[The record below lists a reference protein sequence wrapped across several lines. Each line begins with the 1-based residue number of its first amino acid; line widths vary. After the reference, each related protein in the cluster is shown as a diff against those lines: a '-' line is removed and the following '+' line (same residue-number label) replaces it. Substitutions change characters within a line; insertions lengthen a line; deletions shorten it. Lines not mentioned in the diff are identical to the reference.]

1 MNIYSYVCFYYST
14 SDAIVNG
21 KLKKNQK
28 NTARPEFFVIPA
40 GEIDL
45 LFISHKETLCSA
57 IFHFS
62 ESQSVRTVHIRPE
75 PLFSE
80 CLLL

>member
-21 KLKKNQK
+21 KLKKIK
-28 NTARPEFFVIPA
+28 NLPVGFFDSC
-40 GEIDL
+40 GQIDL
-45 LFISHKETLCSA
+45 LFILHKETLCSA

-62 ESQSVRTVHIRPE
+62 ESQSVQTVHIRPE

>member
-28 NTARPEFFVIPA
+28 ICPSDFFDSC
-40 GEIDL
+40 GQIDL
-45 LFISHKETLCSA
+45 LFISHKRKRYVLL
-57 IFHFS
+57 FFNFS
-62 ESQSVRTVHIRPE
+62 ESQSVRNRAQSVQN
-75 PLFSE
+75 L
-80 CLLL
+80 

>member
-1 MNIYSYVCFYYST
+1 MNNYSYVCFYYST

-21 KLKKNQK
+21 KLKKIK
-28 NTARPEFFVIPA
+28 KICPSDFFDSC
-40 GEIDL
+40 GQIDL
-45 LFISHKETLCSA
+45 LFIPHKETLCSA

>member
-1 MNIYSYVCFYYST
+1 MKKIKKICP
-14 SDAIVNG
+14 SD
-21 KLKKNQK
+21 
-28 NTARPEFFVIPA
+28 FFDSC
-40 GEIDL
+40 GQIDL
-45 LFISHKETLCSA
+45 LFIPHKETLCSA